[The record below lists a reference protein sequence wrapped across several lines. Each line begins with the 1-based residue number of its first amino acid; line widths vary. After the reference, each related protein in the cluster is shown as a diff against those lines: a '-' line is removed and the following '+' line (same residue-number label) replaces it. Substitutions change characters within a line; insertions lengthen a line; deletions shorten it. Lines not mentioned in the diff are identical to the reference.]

1 VIVAILTRC
10 QRCTDGDGARCQQ
23 EFVAFHTS
31 LHVQKEKGKTTLS
44 TRGAMSLKR
53 GNSHAKISAI
63 CSGGRG
69 MPKRWKNR
77 PQGSNWG
84 EFGEDDQRGRMN
96 LLTPERR
103 LRALDEVKTGQ
114 VFCLSHPLDRPG
126 GNVLNPNRY
135 PPVFHPVMRGKDV
148 YFNLAMENTDP
159 RFTDVGSDEAIMLYS
174 QYSTHWDGFAH
185 KGTVFDAD
193 GDGVP
198 EKVSYNGY
206 RIVDAD
212 GRGMHGA
219 LGALAVSVAQMAEMG
234 VQGRAVM
241 IDLRHHFGDER
252 VAVTLD
258 MLDRVMREDN
268 VAVEPGDIVCIHT
281 GLGQLIREA
290 EGKLDQS
297 IRTACTVLD
306 GYDKRLLEWIADTG
320 IAAIAA
326 DNLAVERSSTLG
338 VDPRLGHRGP
348 QLPLHEHCL
357 VKLGIHLGEL
367 WYLTE
372 LAAWLRQNRRNRF
385 LLTAPPLRM
394 PGAAG
399 SPVTPVAT
407 V

>member
-1 VIVAILTRC
+1 MT
-10 QRCTDGDGARCQQ
+10 
-23 EFVAFHTS
+23 
-31 LHVQKEKGKTTLS
+31 
-44 TRGAMSLKR
+44 
-53 GNSHAKISAI
+53 
-63 CSGGRG
+63 
-69 MPKRWKNR
+69 KRWKER
-77 PQGSNWG
+77 PEGSNWG
-84 EFGEDDQRGRMN
+84 DFGVDDQHGRMN

-103 LRALDEVKTGQ
+103 LRALSEVKTGR

-126 GNVLNPNRY
+126 GNVLNANRH
-135 PPVFHPVMRGKDV
+135 PPAFHPVKRGANV
-148 YFNLAMENTDP
+148 YFNLAMSTTDE

-206 RIVDAD
+206 RIVDSA
-212 GRGMHGA
+212 GRGLHGD
-219 LGALAVSVAQMAEMG
+219 LGATAVSVAEMAVTG

-252 VAVTLD
+252 IPVTWE
-258 MLDRVMREDN
+258 MLERVMKDDAI
-268 VAVEPGDIVCIHT
+268 VVEEGDVVCIHT
-281 GLGQLIREA
+281 GLGALIRDA
-290 EGKLDQS
+290 NGKLDQS

-306 GYDKRLLEWIADTG
+306 GYDKRLLEWIADSG
-320 IAAIAA
+320 LAAIAA

-338 VDPRLGHRGP
+338 TDPRLGHRGP

-372 LAAWLRQNRRNRF
+372 LAAWLRENRRSRF
-385 LLTAPPLRM
+385 FLTAPPLRM

>member
-1 VIVAILTRC
+1 V
-10 QRCTDGDGARCQQ
+10 
-23 EFVAFHTS
+23 FV
-31 LHVQKEKGKTTLS
+31 
-44 TRGAMSLKR
+44 
-53 GNSHAKISAI
+53 
-63 CSGGRG
+63 
-69 MPKRWKNR
+69 
-77 PQGSNWG
+77 
-84 EFGEDDQRGRMN
+84 
-96 LLTPERR
+96 
-103 LRALDEVKTGQ
+103 
-114 VFCLSHPLDRPG
+114 LSHPLDKPG
-126 GNVLNPNRY
+126 GNVLNAHRY
-135 PPVFHPVMRGKDV
+135 PPVFHPVMRDSGDV
-148 YFNLAMENTDP
+148 YFNFALEKDDP

-174 QYSTHWDGFAH
+174 QYSTHWDSFAH

-193 GDGVP
+193 GDGVA

-206 RIVDAD
+206 PIVDKA
-212 GRGMHGA
+212 GRARHGD
-219 LGALAVSVAQMAEMG
+219 LGAIAVSCSEMAETG

-252 VAVTLD
+252 IPVTWE
-258 MLDRVMREDN
+258 MLERVMKEDK
-268 VAVEPGDIVCIHT
+268 VVVEKGDIVCVHT

-290 EGKLDQS
+290 DGKLDRS

-306 GYDKRLLEWIADTG
+306 GHDKRLLEWVADSG
-320 IAAIAA
+320 LAAIAA

-338 VDPRLGHRGP
+338 VDPRLGHRGA

-372 LAAWLRQNRRNRF
+372 LAAWLRDNRRSRF